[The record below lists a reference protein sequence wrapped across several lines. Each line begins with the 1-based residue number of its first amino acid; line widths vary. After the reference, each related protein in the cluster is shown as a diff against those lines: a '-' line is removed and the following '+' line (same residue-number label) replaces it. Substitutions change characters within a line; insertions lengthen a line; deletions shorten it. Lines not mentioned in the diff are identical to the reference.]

1 MGNEIL
7 NVNNIK
13 MFFPIRQGIF
23 KRVSSHVRAVDGVSF
38 SVKKGETLGIVGES
52 GCGKTTL
59 GRAIMGLYKPT
70 EGNVLFTGMDM
81 TGLNQRALKT
91 MRKNI
96 QMIFQDPYE
105 SLNPRHSVQHILE
118 EPFLLHGFSNRTER
132 LKKVEQ
138 LMDKVG
144 LPQGALRKF
153 PHEFSGGQRQ
163 RIGVARALALNPSL
177 IICDEPVSA
186 LDVSIQSQILN
197 LLMDLQEE
205 LSLTYV
211 FISHDLTVVRHIS
224 DKILVMYLG
233 RIVEE
238 APADNIYEKPLH
250 PYTKALISA
259 IPIPDPFHESNRIVL
274 QGNVPSPIS
283 PPRGCH
289 FHPRCPYAE
298 DICQREYP
306 QLEEIQGSQGHK
318 VACHLKERELK

>member
-1 MGNEIL
+1 MDNSIL
-7 NVNNIK
+7 NVNGVE
-13 MFFPIRQGIF
+13 MFFPIRKGVF
-23 KRVSSHVRAVDGVSF
+23 RRVGSHVRAVDGVSF
-38 SVKKGETLGIVGES
+38 SVSKGETLGIVGES

-59 GRAIMGLYKPT
+59 GRAIMGLYSPT
-70 EGNVLFTGMDM
+70 AGNVLFNGVDM
-81 TGLNQRALKT
+81 MTLKGKSLKN

-105 SLNPRHSVQHILE
+105 SLNPRHSIGHILE
-118 EPFLLHGFSNRTER
+118 EPFLLHGYSDRKER
-132 LKKVEQ
+132 LQKVEQ
-138 LMDKVG
+138 LIEKVG
-144 LPQGALRKF
+144 LPWGALDKF

-163 RIGVARALALNPSL
+163 RIGVARALALNPAL
-177 IICDEPVSA
+177 VICDEPVSA

-224 DKILVMYLG
+224 DRILVMYLG

-238 APADNIYEKPLH
+238 ASGEDIYENPAH

-259 IPIPDPFHESNRIVL
+259 IPIPDPFYESNRIVL
-274 QGNVPSPIS
+274 QGTVPSPIS
-283 PPRGCH
+283 PPQGCH

-298 DICQREYP
+298 DICRREYP
-306 QLEEIQGSQGHK
+306 PLEEVQDSSGHRA
-318 VACHLKERELK
+318 ACHFKGEQLK